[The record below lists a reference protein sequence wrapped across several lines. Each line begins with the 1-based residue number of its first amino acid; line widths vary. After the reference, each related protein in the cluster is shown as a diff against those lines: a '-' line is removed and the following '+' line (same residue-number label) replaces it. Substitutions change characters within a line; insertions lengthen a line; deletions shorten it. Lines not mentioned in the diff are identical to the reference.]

1 MYPSGFY
8 FPFLWMVRGC
18 REREGEG
25 QMSHE
30 KNLGWLFDI
39 GDYTTQVYGD
49 WNNHHK
55 DPY

>member
-1 MYPSGFY
+1 MYPSGVY

-39 GDYTTQVYGD
+39 GDYTTQVYGG
-49 WNNHHK
+49 
-55 DPY
+55 